1 MVEGTAPSSSSRQ
14 QLAPSSSSR
23 RELGARS
30 TRRYERALAAALGSS
45 RDRGLASIP
54 ASNRAQ
60 VALELGEA
68 ADAQR
73 RTESLLRRDPNF
85 VDGRALLAAVKYER
99 GDKAGAEEA
108 YAQLCVPAIASQS
121 GATLTRGLGSDDWCE
136 LYSTS
141 DVVRGRWTPAAIS
154 AYEAFLASRDRRA
167 RLAADSRGVR

>member
-121 GATLTRGLGSDDWCE
+121 AARYLAARPGPPRMFADRMS
-136 LYSTS
+136 
-141 DVVRGRWTPAAIS
+141 RNTPAS
-154 AYEAFLASRDRRA
+154 TLRTKETAS
-167 RLAADSRGVR
+167 